1 MGKQIASL
9 QDIHLTFG
17 HHPLL
22 EGADL
27 MVREDARIAL
37 VGRNGSG
44 KSTLLR
50 ILAGEMQPDSGSVF
64 VEPNL
69 HVGVLVQEP
78 DLSGHETLG
87 AYAASDLHDPT
98 EHWKAD
104 ALLMEFGLDPA
115 RSTQNLSGGEAK
127 RAALAKVLA
136 PEPDLLLLDE
146 PTNHLDIAAIID
158 LQDRLQRSRAALV
171 FTSHDRAFANA
182 LSTSCVWVDRGKT
195 QELDK
200 GFAHFEN
207 WRDEVLEQEE
217 LEKHKLARQIVREE
231 YWLRYGVTARRKRNV
246 RRLKELHALR
256 AEHKNWRGPQGQ
268 VKLEADMA
276 ERSGKKVM
284 ELKNVSKSFGDIHPV
299 RDFSIRIMKGERIGI
314 VGPNGA
320 GKTTL
325 VNLITGK
332 LAPDQGEVLE
342 GANVHVAMLDQK
354 RMELRGDMTLQD
366 AMTQGD
372 TDQITINGRTKHV
385 RSLMQDF
392 LFTPAQANTP
402 VRVLSGG
409 ERARI
414 QLARAFS
421 LAGNFL
427 VLDEPTNDLDLETLD
442 LLQEML
448 GDYPGTILLVS
459 HDRDFLDRVATRTLV
474 AEGDGAAGPGRWQ
487 IHDGGWSGIT
497 KPGWLKQTSSG
508 SKAKTD
514 KSLAKPKS
522 APKGKLSYKEKYAL
536 ETLPGQMEAWQADI
550 EKLNTELADP
560 NLYANNPDGFTKL
573 SEQLSQ
579 TQQQLDA
586 AEEEWLNLEMKRETL
601 EGE

>member
-1 MGKQIASL
+1 MGRQIASL

-27 MVREDARIAL
+27 MVREGARIAL

-64 VEPNL
+64 VEPSV

-87 AYAASDLHDPT
+87 SYAAADLHDPS

-127 RAALAKVLA
+127 RAALARVLA

-146 PTNHLDIAAIID
+146 PTNHLDIAAIVD
-158 LQDRLQRSRAALV
+158 LQDRLQRSKTALV

-182 LSTSCVWVDRGKT
+182 LSASCVWVDRGKT
-195 QELDK
+195 RELDK
-200 GFAHFEN
+200 GFSHFED

-231 YWLRYGVTARRKRNV
+231 HWLRYGVTARRKRNV

-276 ERSGKKVM
+276 ERSGKKVV
-284 ELKNVSKSFGDIHPV
+284 ELKSVSKSFGEIHPV

-474 AEGDGAAGPGRWQ
+474 AEGDGAEGPGRWQ

-497 KPGWLKQTSSG
+497 KPGWLRGQVAEKQ
-508 SKAKTD
+508 KPAKVVD
-514 KSLAKPKS
+514 KPKS
-522 APKGKLSYKEKYAL
+522 TPKGKLSYKEKYAL
-536 ETLPGQMEAWQADI
+536 ETLPGQMDKWQMEI
-550 EKLNTELADP
+550 EQLNAQLADP
-560 NLYANNPDGFTKL
+560 NLYADNPDRFTDLSEKL
-573 SEQLSQ
+573 ST

>member
-1 MGKQIASL
+1 MGRQIASL

-22 EGADL
+22 EGAEL
-27 MVREDARIAL
+27 MVREGARIAL

-44 KSTLLR
+44 KSTMLR
-50 ILAGEMQPDSGSVF
+50 ILAGEIQPDAGSVF
-64 VEPNL
+64 VEPNV

-78 DLSGHETLG
+78 DLTGHKTLG
-87 AYAASDLHDPT
+87 EYAAADLHDAA
-98 EHWKAD
+98 EHWRAD
-104 ALLMEFGLDPA
+104 ALLMEFGLDPS
-115 RSTQNLSGGEAK
+115 RSTENLSGGEAK

-146 PTNHLDIAAIID
+146 PTNHLDIAAIVD
-158 LQDRLQRSRAALV
+158 LQNRLARSKTALV

-182 LSTSCVWVDRGKT
+182 LSTSCVWVDRGIT
-195 QELDK
+195 RMLDK
-200 GFAHFEN
+200 GFQHFEG
-207 WRDEVLEQEE
+207 WRDEVLEQESQ
-217 LEKHKLARQIVREE
+217 EKHKLARQIVREE
-231 YWLRYGVTARRKRNV
+231 HWLRYGVTARRKRNV
-246 RRLKELHALR
+246 RRLKELHQLR
-256 AEHKNWRGPQGQ
+256 AAHKDWRGPTGN

-276 ERSGKKVM
+276 GRSGKKVV
-284 ELKNVSKSFGDIHPV
+284 ELINVSKSFGDINPV

-325 VNLITGK
+325 VKLITGK
-332 LAPDQGEVLE
+332 LAPDTGDVVE

-354 RMELRGDMTLQD
+354 RTQLRSDMTLQE
-366 AMTQGD
+366 AISQGD
-372 TDQITINGRTKHV
+372 SDQITINGRTRHV

-448 GDYPGTILLVS
+448 GDYAGTVLLVS

-474 AEGDGAAGPGRWQ
+474 AEGDGHWQ
-487 IHDGGWSGIT
+487 IHEGGWSGIVR
-497 KPGWLKQTSSG
+497 PG
-508 SKAKTD
+508 
-514 KSLAKPKS
+514 
-522 APKGKLSYKEKYAL
+522 
-536 ETLPGQMEAWQADI
+536 
-550 EKLNTELADP
+550 
-560 NLYANNPDGFTKL
+560 
-573 SEQLSQ
+573 
-579 TQQQLDA
+579 
-586 AEEEWLNLEMKRETL
+586 
-601 EGE
+601 